1 MNNDDTTF
9 VIELYRTRMQHF
21 VNQGNRLWIRFHY
34 FLTAE
39 LALIGIYLL
48 KAEYTTLINENLI
61 PMLGIMCSILWYLIG
76 AQDLYFYELYRK
88 GVHTVEDNLI
98 LSKLIKRFLH

>member
-61 PMLGIMCSILWYLIG
+61 PMLGIMCSIL
-76 AQDLYFYELYRK
+76 
-88 GVHTVEDNLI
+88 
-98 LSKLIKRFLH
+98 